1 MARKPN
7 YQFERNERD
16 RQKAIKTA
24 EKAAAKREQR
34 EREQRAAN
42 PDAADPQADES

>member
-16 RQKAIKTA
+16 RLKAIKTA

-42 PDAADPQADES
+42 PDAAHPEADES